1 MSYKHFNDIQYL
13 YEEVQN
19 VEMDQSELE
28 EVTTILVGSM
38 LSEGYS
44 QNAILSYIRNAD
56 PIEIYER
63 YSAASEHFV
72 FFESYD
78 DLPDDYAILTEDL
91 NEERSVDE
99 FYYLCQEGLGRTIA
113 AVAGRI
119 GGRNL
124 RSAGRGL
131 KQFGKGLFGA
141 VASPFKKAGKATW
154 NFVKKIAGKGKGTAK
169 QLELPGTSKW
179 SLKKANAKNW
189 ITNNPGKALA
199 GATLAGAVPGAIVG
213 GLTASAL
220 RGSNKQPTPT
230 PVDTDKKDEN
240 QIKIGAEVGKQGAE
254 ILQQMQQQKKNEEE
268 KKKKI
273 DDVKI
278 KKIDVKPTNP
288 SGKPLPKP
296 KEVKRGSNRE
306 RMINKNVEIHG
317 ADAIS
322 KLRNK
327 NAAFQAAKRK
337 EGGYTMDDFVKDF
350 PNSNTAKERRKDK
363 GTNHPDLDKALG
375 RTKKEDY
382 DAYEIILDYLMETN
396 QVTSVDEANHVMLE
410 MDNQTIGQ
418 IVREFQNDYQ
428 PDQEQLVKSKPNP
441 NIVNDQSILQGQ
453 QANAN
458 VDTKGGFPAANAITS
473 NDAQVTRRQMKR
485 ENQQTAIKSP

>member
-19 VEMDQSELE
+19 VEIDQSELE

-91 NEERSVDE
+91 NEEHSVDE

-113 AVAGRI
+113 TVARRI

-154 NFVKKIAGKGKGTAK
+154 NFVKRISGKGKGTAK
-169 QLELPGTSKW
+169 QLQIPGTSKW
-179 SLKKANAKNW
+179 AMKSNSAKNW
-189 ITNNPGKALA
+189 IKNNPVK
-199 GATLAGAVPGAIVG
+199 ATLGAGLVGGIPGAIVG
-213 GLTASAL
+213 GSVVNAL
-220 RGSNKQPTPT
+220 NKGTKKPDPTPT
-230 PVDTDKKDEN
+230 PDPEDKKDEN
-240 QIKIGAEVGKQGAE
+240 QIKIGTEIGRQGAE
-254 ILQQMQQQKKNEEE
+254 ILQQQQKENEKEN
-268 KKKKI
+268 KKTIKDVKVKKI
-273 DDVKI
+273 
-278 KKIDVKPTNP
+278 TNP
-288 SGKPLPKP
+288 SGKELPKP
-296 KEVKRGSNRE
+296 KEVTKGSNLE

-317 ADAIS
+317 ANKIS
-322 KLRNK
+322 HLRNQ
-327 NAAFQAAKRK
+327 NAAFQAARK
-337 EGGYTMDDFVKDF
+337 KGSGYTMDDFVKDF
-350 PNSNTAKERRKDK
+350 PNSNTAKERRQNNK
-363 GTNHPDLDKALG
+363 TNHPDLDKVLG
-375 RTKKEDY
+375 RTKSEDY